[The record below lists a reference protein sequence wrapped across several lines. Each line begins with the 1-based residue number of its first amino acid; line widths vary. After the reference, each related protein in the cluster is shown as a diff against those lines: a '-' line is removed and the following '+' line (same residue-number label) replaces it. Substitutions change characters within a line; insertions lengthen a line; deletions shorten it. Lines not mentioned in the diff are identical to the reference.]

1 MKCKADGL
9 RKGAKMKESRKT
21 VWVCAYCG
29 KVADDRYD
37 FDDESCMLNSVECYE
52 DSLKYENGRVV
63 AALPVEKKDG
73 EKD

>member
-1 MKCKADGL
+1 
-9 RKGAKMKESRKT
+9 MKENRKT

-29 KVADDRYD
+29 EVADDRYD

-52 DSLKYENGRVV
+52 GSLEYEKGRVV
-63 AALPVEKKDG
+63 AALPVEKQDG